1 MNILEKILEEI
12 KKPTNYTII
21 CGKHFTTLDRVEE
34 IIRSHMHETEKEKVT
49 SAEIVS
55 RKIDG
60 KTYYEIKFKKVGED
74 DYTIGYSSFKL
85 DCVVKWLNDC
95 FEFVGE
101 AKVSCEN

>member
-1 MNILEKILEEI
+1 MEEEKIGEAFY
-12 KKPTNYTII
+12 KVGTVK
-21 CGKHFTTLDRVEE
+21 
-34 IIRSHMHETEKEKVT
+34 KEKVT

-55 RKIDG
+55 RKIYG

-85 DCVVKWLNDC
+85 EYVVKWLNDF
-95 FEFVGE
+95 FELVGE

>member
-1 MNILEKILEEI
+1 MDVVRDWNKGEEQMEEEKTREAFY
-12 KKPTNYTII
+12 KVGTVK
-21 CGKHFTTLDRVEE
+21 
-34 IIRSHMHETEKEKVT
+34 KEKVT

-60 KTYYEIKFKKVGED
+60 KAYYEIKFKKVGEKG
-74 DYTIGYSSFKL
+74 YTIGYSSFKL

-101 AKVSCEN
+101 AKE